1 MANGK
6 PTYAG
11 SITSAGAQ
19 IVKAPL
25 KTTANKGKATVK
37 TGSDLRT
44 GK

>member
-11 SITSAGAQ
+11 NITSAGAQ
-19 IVKAPL
+19 KVKAPINGAA
-25 KTTANKGKATVK
+25 KKGKSAVK